1 MLIKECIFMF
11 HKMLMLILGIAMTT
25 LVVGCNTVKG
35 VGQDVESGGKAIS
48 HTAEKVSD
56 KM

>member
-1 MLIKECIFMF
+1 MLLKGVYFMF
-11 HKMLMLILGIAMTT
+11 HKVLMLILGIVMAT

>member
-1 MLIKECIFMF
+1 MF

>member
-1 MLIKECIFMF
+1 
-11 HKMLMLILGIAMTT
+11 MLMLIFGIAMTT

-35 VGQDVESGGKAIS
+35 VGQDVESGGKVIS

>member
-1 MLIKECIFMF
+1 
-11 HKMLMLILGIAMTT
+11 MLILMLGVAMTT
-25 LVVGCNTVKG
+25 LIVGCNTVKG
-35 VGQDVESGGKAIS
+35 VGEDVESGGKAIS